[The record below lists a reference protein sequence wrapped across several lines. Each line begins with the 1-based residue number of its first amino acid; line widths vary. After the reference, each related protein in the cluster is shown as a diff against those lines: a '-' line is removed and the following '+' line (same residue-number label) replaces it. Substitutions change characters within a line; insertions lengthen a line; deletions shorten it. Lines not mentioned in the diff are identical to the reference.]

1 MFKFILAFIIGFAG
15 VFTNCNIKNQD
26 LSEYTGY
33 VEHLFI
39 HSLIAYP
46 EILQQKNNA
55 TQKLYERDCLTY
67 TQFEDIL
74 QRLYKNGYCLININ
88 KTFAQDKNGNAMR
101 TSFNFPKNKKPFVL
115 GVDDVVYD
123 PRKSGNGMVDRIII
137 DDKGKIATETNI
149 DGKICISYSREFVSI
164 LENFI
169 ALHPDFSF
177 ENARA
182 TINLTGFCGILG
194 YRTSHSNKRI
204 REKEIEK
211 VKPVVSKLKQLGYNF
226 ACHSYGHYHTKKVSI
241 EYIKRDL
248 ADWSTYV
255 EPLIGKTNIFV
266 YPYGEWELL
275 CNNKISAKQHL
286 LFNYGFRL
294 FCGVGI
300 YPFFSYLPQNSSIKQ
315 KFLFWDR
322 KPLDGYTI
330 KNRQKELSCL
340 LRWNINFHLCHLRKT
355 SQAYYY
361 KFYLTLLNCFIYNLL
376 FFKNLFYF
384 LYCII

>member
-1 MFKFILAFIIGFAG
+1 MFKFILAIVISFAG
-15 VFTNCNIKNQD
+15 MFTNCNIKSQS
-26 LSEYTGY
+26 LSKYSGH

-46 EILQQKNNA
+46 EILKQKNNA

-67 TQFEDIL
+67 TQFENIL
-74 QRLYKNGYCLININ
+74 QRLYKNGYCLVDIN
-88 KTFAQDKNGNAMR
+88 KTFTLDKNGNAIK
-101 TSFNFPKNKKPFVL
+101 THFNFPKGKKPFVL

-123 PRKSGNGMVDRIII
+123 PRKSGNGMVDKIIV
-137 DDKGKIATETNI
+137 DKNGKIAAETNI
-149 DGKICISYSREFVSI
+149 NGKISISYSREFVSI

-177 ENARA
+177 ESARA

-194 YRTSHSNKRI
+194 YRTSHNNKEI

-211 VKPVVSKLKQLGYNF
+211 AKPVVAKLKQLGYNF

-241 EYIKRDL
+241 EYIKHDL
-248 ADWSTYV
+248 ADWSTFV

-266 YPYGEWELL
+266 YPYGEWELV
-275 CNNKISAKQHL
+275 CDNKVSPKQQL
-286 LFNYGFRL
+286 LFDYGFKL

-330 KNRQKELSCL
+330 KNRQKELSHL
-340 LRWNINFHLCHLRKT
+340 LR
-355 SQAYYY
+355 
-361 KFYLTLLNCFIYNLL
+361 
-376 FFKNLFYF
+376 
-384 LYCII
+384 